1 MPPQILV
8 CDDDISIRDIVK
20 IALQRRG
27 FEVVEAS
34 NGLEAVKACRAGP
47 AACIIMDIDM
57 PVMNGIEATRII
69 LKEKP
74 DTVIIGLTAYRQLGK
89 ELLSAGA
96 RYVIEKPFS
105 VRNLISIVEKYAN
118 LKNA

>member
-1 MPPQILV
+1 
-8 CDDDISIRDIVK
+8 
-20 IALQRRG
+20 
-27 FEVVEAS
+27 
-34 NGLEAVKACRAGP
+34 
-47 AACIIMDIDM
+47 MDIDM